1 MEWRK
6 LRGGMARGAPG
17 RGSILS
23 AMARGGR
30 RWKLVRMR
38 GRRGASEVR
47 QRREGGRRMGAGERR
62 GLSGVDESLLDFKHL
77 HERVNIS
84 GRHSRVDIESQTSKK
99 GLCAELGE
107 DTIGEWRDMGRTGGR
122 A

>member
-1 MEWRK
+1 MEV
-6 LRGGMARGAPG
+6 GENEGEE
-17 RGSILS
+17 
-23 AMARGGR
+23 
-30 RWKLVRMR
+30 
-38 GRRGASEVR
+38 GASEVR

-62 GLSGVDESLLDFKHL
+62 GLSGVEESLLDFKHL

-84 GRHSRVDIESQTSKK
+84 GRHIGVDIESQTSKK

-107 DTIGEWRDMGRTGGR
+107 DTIGDWRNMGRTGRR